1 MAMLPINPEKLQK
14 AVTASGHT
22 LVSASQAIGRGSSFL
37 SNCKTRA
44 KIDSMAAD
52 FLEDRLNISKELYTV
67 QETFTPEEPEQLAFT
82 NSVDLPGLVV
92 DIDRS
97 NRETMRTVAEILEQ
111 LKALRRELV
120 HVVDYLD
127 DQAKKAAGWM
137 DDPDF

>member
-44 KIDSMAAD
+44 RIDSMAAD
-52 FLEDRLNISKELYTV
+52 FLEDRLSISKELYTV

-82 NSVDLPGLVV
+82 TDAATLG
-92 DIDRS
+92 
-97 NRETMRTVAEILEQ
+97 EILEE

>member
-52 FLEDRLNISKELYTV
+52 FLEDRLNVSKDLYTV

-82 NSVDLPGLVV
+82 TDAATLG
-92 DIDRS
+92 
-97 NRETMRTVAEILEQ
+97 EILEE

>member
-1 MAMLPINPEKLQK
+1 MAMLPINGEKMHK
-14 AVTASGHT
+14 AIKATGHT
-22 LVSASQAIGRGSSFL
+22 LVSASQAIDRAPSFL
-37 SNCKTRA
+37 SNA
-44 KIDSMAAD
+44 KNRCRIDSLAAD
-52 FLEDRLNISKELYTV
+52 VLEDRLNVSKDLYTV

-82 NSVDLPGLVV
+82 TDAATLG
-92 DIDRS
+92 
-97 NRETMRTVAEILEQ
+97 EILEE

>member
-37 SNCKTRA
+37 SNCKTRGR
-44 KIDSMAAD
+44 IDSMAAD
-52 FLEDRLNISKELYTV
+52 FLEDRLNVSKELYTV

-82 NSVDLPGLVV
+82 TDAATLG
-92 DIDRS
+92 
-97 NRETMRTVAEILEQ
+97 EILEE

-127 DQAKKAAGWM
+127 DQAKKAAVWM

>member
-67 QETFTPEEPEQLAFT
+67 QETFTPDEPEQLAFT
-82 NSVDLPGLVV
+82 TDAATL
-92 DIDRS
+92 
-97 NRETMRTVAEILEQ
+97 AEILEE

>member
-52 FLEDRLNISKELYTV
+52 FLEDRLNVSKDLYTV
-67 QETFTPEEPEQLAFT
+67 QETFTQDEPEQLAFT
-82 NSVDLPGLVV
+82 TDAATLG
-92 DIDRS
+92 
-97 NRETMRTVAEILEQ
+97 EILEE

>member
-37 SNCKTRA
+37 SNSKTRGR
-44 KIDSMAAD
+44 IDSMAAD
-52 FLEDRLNISKELYTV
+52 FLEDRLNVSKELYTV

-82 NSVDLPGLVV
+82 TDAATLG
-92 DIDRS
+92 
-97 NRETMRTVAEILEQ
+97 EILEE

>member
-52 FLEDRLNISKELYTV
+52 FLEDRLNVSKDLYTV
-67 QETFTPEEPEQLAFT
+67 QETFTPDEPEQLAFT
-82 NSVDLPGLVV
+82 TDAATLG
-92 DIDRS
+92 
-97 NRETMRTVAEILEQ
+97 EILEE